1 MSFITSS
8 QASLRSSIVEGPRD
22 KHLSMAI
29 YLSIADLFAGIV
41 RLFKWWISY
50 DVALILK
57 ELGFVGGVG
66 EGGKTEGNRIEHLI
80 DNPTMRE
87 GAFAHEGVHTCHL
100 AIKSMHENVNG
111 CLLATTFVDVGGD
124 EINVVAVGDVAI
136 RGTASKQQ
144 TGRATRAI
152 VDNHFAP
159 EAGDIVAHGVEVR
172 ALVDAHGEPRKQFAH
187 AIRSEALPAF
197 FLVCTVLHEVIAEEI
212 HPFAV
217 GEFGVEG

>member
-8 QASLRSSIVEGPRD
+8 QAFLRSSILEGPRD

-66 EGGKTEGNRIEHLI
+66 EGGKTEGNGIEPLI

-87 GAFAHEGVHTCHL
+87 GTFAHEGVHTCNL
-100 AIKSMHENVNG
+100 TIKSMHENVNG
-111 CLLATTFVDVGGD
+111 
-124 EINVVAVGDVAI
+124 
-136 RGTASKQQ
+136 
-144 TGRATRAI
+144 
-152 VDNHFAP
+152 
-159 EAGDIVAHGVEVR
+159 
-172 ALVDAHGEPRKQFAH
+172 
-187 AIRSEALPAF
+187 
-197 FLVCTVLHEVIAEEI
+197 
-212 HPFAV
+212 
-217 GEFGVEG
+217 